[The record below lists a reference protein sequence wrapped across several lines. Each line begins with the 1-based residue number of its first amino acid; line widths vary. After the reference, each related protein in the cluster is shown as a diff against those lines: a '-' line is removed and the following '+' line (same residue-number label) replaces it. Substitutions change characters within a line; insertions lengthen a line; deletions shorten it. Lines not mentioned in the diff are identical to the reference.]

1 MWNTSGAKFKH
12 FNYNVSRARKKSGE
26 KYTKAVDRYIDLL
39 KKESKQWLTKR
50 ISNTKVKAEW
60 RLKKFW
66 IKKEKIN
73 QVLERRGLQDL
84 ASNTNI

>member
-1 MWNTSGAKFKH
+1 MWNTSGAKIKH
-12 FNYNVSRARKKSGE
+12 FNYNVSRARKKSWE

-39 KKESKQWLTKR
+39 KKESKQGLTKR
-50 ISNTKVKAEW
+50 IANTKVKAEW

-66 IKKEKIN
+66 IKKEKVT
-73 QVLERRGLQDL
+73 QVLERRGLKDL